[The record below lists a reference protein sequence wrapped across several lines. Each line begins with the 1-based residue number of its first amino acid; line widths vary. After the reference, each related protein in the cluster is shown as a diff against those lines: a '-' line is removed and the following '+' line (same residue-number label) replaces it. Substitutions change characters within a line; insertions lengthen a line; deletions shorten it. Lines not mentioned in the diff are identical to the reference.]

1 MQKLKIRNLG
11 LDTAASEHKWS
22 ALHKQRVRKL
32 LTTDYMSSESSD
44 EDDTDAESIGR
55 SVLKVKKLI
64 WLKKKYRNALHQ
76 IDTAYYNS
84 HKKSKDKL
92 KHRVPGPD
100 SVRQLP
106 VDAPKFAIKSEYR
119 RDTQESDLNSS
130 ISDPTS
136 PIQESDLE
144 LNTSISSANAS
155 SDSSSLE

>member
-1 MQKLKIRNLG
+1 
-11 LDTAASEHKWS
+11 
-22 ALHKQRVRKL
+22 
-32 LTTDYMSSESSD
+32 MSSESSD

-64 WLKKKYRNALHQ
+64 LWLKKKYRNTFHQ

-119 RDTQESDLNSS
+119 RDTQES
-130 ISDPTS
+130 
-136 PIQESDLE
+136 
-144 LNTSISSANAS
+144 A
-155 SDSSSLE
+155 SDSSLVNE

>member
-44 EDDTDAESIGR
+44 EDEADTDSIGR

-64 WLKKKYRNALHQ
+64 WLKKKYRNAFHQ
-76 IDTAYYNS
+76 IDTAYYYS

-100 SVRQLP
+100 
-106 VDAPKFAIKSEYR
+106 I
-119 RDTQESDLNSS
+119 
-130 ISDPTS
+130 
-136 PIQESDLE
+136 
-144 LNTSISSANAS
+144 
-155 SDSSSLE
+155 